1 MSKTL
6 QEYIDQYGEVSGTRR
21 YNGVQETLRKRA
33 ETYKKHPYKRLTKDW
48 FIWRYPEDG
57 LQRFNAHVEKSR
69 QSEENM
75 IARWG
80 EELGKQKWQELLV
93 KKNTVAIVREQRG
106 EEAVVEWYKKQ
117 QDTANSRTDEQ
128 KTDSK
133 RRRKVNMEKYLSENV
148 RGKTRLE
155 LFISR
160 YGEIDGPQ
168 KYHEA
173 MKKAYHGP
181 NRMSAPAKRI
191 YEIICS
197 KLQPVYIDQIY
208 CDVPGKREFWL
219 SEPGKI
225 YGYDFTHRESK
236 TILEYNGSFWHPTEP
251 SNKIH
256 PVTKQTFAEMY
267 ETDISK
273 KKLAEYNGF
282 TVLIISDG
290 MSADEQELIIDKFCK
305 RVTKEE

>member
-6 QEYIDQYGEVSGTRR
+6 QEYIDQYGEVSGTKR

-33 ETYKKHPYKRLTKDW
+33 ETYKKHPYKRLTKEW
-48 FIWRYPEDG
+48 FMWRYPDDG
-57 LQRFNAHVEKSR
+57 LQRFNNHVEKSR

-106 EEAVVEWYKKQ
+106 EEAVAEWYKKRAE
-117 QDTANSRTDEQ
+117 TMSKHTEEQ
-128 KTDSK
+128 KADRK
-133 RRRKVNMEKYLSENV
+133 RRAKEKMGKYLSENV

-160 YGEIDGPQ
+160 YGEIDGLQ

-173 MKKAYHGP
+173 MKKTYSGP

-191 YEIICS
+191 YDMLCS
-197 KLQPVYIDQIY
+197 KLSPEYIDQIY
-208 CDVPGKREFWL
+208 CDVPGKKEFWL

-236 TILEYNGSFWHPTEP
+236 TILEYNGSFWHPDEP
-251 SNKIH
+251 SSEIH
-256 PVTKQTFAEMY
+256 PVTRRTLAEMY
-267 ETDISK
+267 ETDINK
-273 KKLAEYNGF
+273 KKIAEANGF
-282 TVLIISDG
+282 TVLIISDK
-290 MSADEQELIIDKFCK
+290 MTSDEQEIVVDLFCK
-305 RVTKEE
+305 SITKGE